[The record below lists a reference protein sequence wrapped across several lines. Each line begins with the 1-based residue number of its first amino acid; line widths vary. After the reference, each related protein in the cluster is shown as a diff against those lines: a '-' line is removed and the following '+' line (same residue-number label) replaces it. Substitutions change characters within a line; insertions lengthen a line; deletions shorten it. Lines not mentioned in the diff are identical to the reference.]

1 MRARFNSNPMPE
13 AARGLKVERAWS
25 QFADRLP
32 RRDTAPER
40 VKNWFERLM
49 TVLPGPDGDPEDLG
63 AKAAFVF
70 GFDAEAARA
79 EPANHAVLTADS
91 ARVVLAEL
99 AERARVH
106 EGPVRP
112 QEFEDWLNEIAAATG
127 VRGGELARPAR
138 IALTGACA
146 GADLGSIVLLIEDPA
161 ARELGIPSVRDRIE
175 RFVGV

>member
-13 AARGLKVERAWS
+13 TAPGQKAERAWR

-32 RRDTAPER
+32 RYDSAPER

-49 TVLPGPDGDPEDLG
+49 TLLLGPDDVPEEFG
-63 AKAAFVF
+63 AMAAFVF

-79 EPANHAVLTADS
+79 DPANHSVLAADS

-99 AERARVH
+99 AERVRVH

-112 QEFEDWLNEIAAATG
+112 QEFESWMAEISAATG
-127 VRGGELARPAR
+127 VQGGELVCPVR
-138 IALTGACA
+138 IALTGRCA
-146 GADLGSIVLLIEDPA
+146 GPDLGPIVLLIEDPV
-161 ARELGIPSVRDRIE
+161 ARDLGIPSVRDRIE